1 MLRVI
6 AQALGVEFDDQADDP
21 PPVDQDAA
29 FAELLSMIPE
39 RPNP

>member
-6 AQALGVEFDDQADDP
+6 AQALGVEFDDQADD
-21 PPVDQDAA
+21 